1 MLKLFG
7 EVNVCWSCCV
17 CVCLIGDVMS
27 DNRVSSDVEPHSGY
41 TQGITVE
48 QATLN
53 GI

>member
-1 MLKLFG
+1 
-7 EVNVCWSCCV
+7 
-17 CVCLIGDVMS
+17 
-27 DNRVSSDVEPHSGY
+27 VSSDVEPHSGY